1 LKKTKDNKQLILTV
15 DQKLYDDILVRAKTK
30 NITALAEIRNLLTA
44 GIKAESRNDDISY
57 IVRKIDNYD
66 DRLWKILNSIQLTF
80 DLTVQEFVNMGYRE
94 NRNPNFDRVYQ
105 DFWENRRRK
114 NNKMNDW
121 WNSDIICVN
130 FTIVNKKRIHEKKI
144 ML

>member
-1 LKKTKDNKQLILTV
+1 MKKTKDNKQLILTV

>member
-1 LKKTKDNKQLILTV
+1 MKKTKDNKQLILTV

-114 NNKMNDW
+114 NNKMND
-121 WNSDIICVN
+121 
-130 FTIVNKKRIHEKKI
+130 
-144 ML
+144 